1 MEENK
6 NKWTL
11 VDILSIIAFV
21 IMVGI
26 VCYQNHRIS
35 IQDGHLTVQQE
46 QIQQL
51 SDALNKSVN
60 AQNDIIEIQKEQT
73 AAIMVLNEKLDNKM
87 DKRRK

>member
-6 NKWTL
+6 TKWTL
-11 VDILSIIAFV
+11 VHILGIIAFV

-35 IQDGHLTVQQE
+35 IQDGHLAVQQE

-51 SDALNKSVN
+51 TESLDKAIGT
-60 AQNDIIEIQKEQT
+60 QNDMVEIQKEQT
-73 AAIMVLNEKLDNKM
+73 AAIMVLNEKLNNKM